1 MVFAFAKHATAMPGC
16 CHAVVKVFKVLHN
29 CAKQLLGGY
38 LLAQVKRA
46 PPSLYGLKS
55 FLRSIYHHQS
65 FQCMDAKID
74 TIFKLQLRVWSQKW
88 RWDIYFHY

>member
-65 FQCMDAKID
+65 FQCINAKRD
-74 TIFKLQLRVWSQKW
+74 TIFKLQLGEWSQK
-88 RWDIYFHY
+88 